1 MKRVSPVVAWALL
14 LCGCTS
20 TPGVITSGGGSPSGG
35 GKPGA
40 GSGGSGGSGG
50 SSTTT
55 STPPQPNFGFTPPP
69 PGADGGGGGG
79 KNCGAKAF
87 NLERA
92 PAQILI
98 VLDRS
103 GSMNEVVMGTMGS
116 KWVNVTTALNETL
129 TATNGTVLWG
139 LKTFPLPTG
148 CIVADGVEVPIA
160 AMNAT
165 PIATAMQPIVP
176 NGSTP
181 TALAVTKAVE
191 YLKGLGTNT
200 PKYIVLATDGLPNCR
215 AGGQAM
221 DPDGAIMAV
230 TAAAAEGFHTF
241 VVGIA
246 TAMTAADTTL
256 SQMAMAG
263 LEPRAADPKYY
274 PVANRADLVGAL
286 GLITGQVT
294 NCVFP
299 LDQLPPAPTDVT
311 VRIDGMTVPRDPAH
325 MTGWDL
331 GANNASVQVYGS
343 FCDALKN
350 SAGGAKVEI
359 VYGCYIP

>member
-1 MKRVSPVVAWALL
+1 MKCVSPVAAWALV

-20 TPGVITSGGGSPSGG
+20 TPGVITSGGGSTPAG
-35 GKPGA
+35 GKPSGAAGGA
-40 GSGGSGGSGG
+40 GGAGGST
-50 SSTTT
+50 TTT
-55 STPPQPNFGFTPPP
+55 STPPQPNFGFQPPP
-69 PGADGGGGGG
+69 PGPDGGAGG

-87 NLERA
+87 NLEKA

-103 GSMNEVVMGTMGS
+103 GSMNEVVMGTVGS
-116 KWVNVTTALNETL
+116 KWTNVTGALNETL
-129 TATNGTVLWG
+129 TATDAAVLWG
-139 LKTFPLPTG
+139 LKTFPAPTG

-160 AMNAT
+160 TMNAM

-191 YLKGLGTNT
+191 YLKGLGTTT

-215 AGGQAM
+215 AGGGAM
-221 DPDGAIMAV
+221 DNDGAIMAV
-230 TAAAAEGFHTF
+230 TAAATEGFHTF

-256 SQMAMAG
+256 SQMAVAG
-263 LEPRAADPKYY
+263 MEARNADPKYY
-274 PVANRADLVGAL
+274 PVANRADLVAAL

-299 LDQLPPAPTDVT
+299 LDQPPPALSDVT
-311 VRIDGMTVPRDPAH
+311 VRIDGMAVPRDPAH

-350 SAGGAKVEI
+350 SGGGAKVEI